1 MGMFSCLTYN
11 MCFLYGETSLI
22 EDCQITFP
30 ELPVHSLKRAE
41 MHFKRIDDKSIM
53 IEQTPAVRM
62 KGVGNS
68 LWVTIPP
75 ETPVERAQAELAR
88 LFEPLRHM
96 AHATRVVL
104 DTGPDQGNKDRR
116 DQISTYLKDA
126 FNLKEIA
133 APPEK
138 EEREEKPAKMK
149 YSRNII
155 AQHRS
160 DSLVLAGRVRSG
172 QSVSAKKHLIIMGDV
187 NPGCEL
193 IAGGDILVIGSL
205 LGTAAA
211 GQPDNPDAII
221 LALDFRPIQVKIGGV
236 VAAGLPA
243 TGQGVPEFAHLEN
256 GTIVVDD
263 YLAANP
269 FKRIPWPVI
278 R

>member
-1 MGMFSCLTYN
+1 MLPFKARSVNRQPDIRQGWSHP
-11 MCFLYGETSLI
+11 ERV
-22 EDCQITFP
+22 QIRTP
-30 ELPVHSLKRAE
+30 QSKP
-41 MHFKRIDDKSIM
+41 M
-53 IEQTPAVRM
+53 IEQTPSVRM
-62 KGVGNS
+62 KGVGDS
-68 LWVTIPP
+68 LWVTVAPD
-75 ETPVERAQAELAR
+75 TPFEEVKAELAD

-104 DTGPDQGNKDRR
+104 DTGNGQGSADRR
-116 DQISTYLKDA
+116 RRIHTYLKQA
-126 FNLKEIA
+126 FKFKEIA
-133 APPEK
+133 AAPEIGNRA
-138 EEREEKPAKMK
+138 ETPFKMK

-155 AQHRS
+155 AQHRA

-205 LGTAAA
+205 LGTASA
-211 GQPDNPDAII
+211 GQPDNNDAII
-221 LALDFRPIQVKIGGV
+221 LALDFRPLQVKIGGF

-243 TGQGVPEFAHLEN
+243 TGQGVPEIAHIEN
-256 GTIVVDD
+256 GAIVVDD

-269 FKRIPWPVI
+269 FKRIPWPEI